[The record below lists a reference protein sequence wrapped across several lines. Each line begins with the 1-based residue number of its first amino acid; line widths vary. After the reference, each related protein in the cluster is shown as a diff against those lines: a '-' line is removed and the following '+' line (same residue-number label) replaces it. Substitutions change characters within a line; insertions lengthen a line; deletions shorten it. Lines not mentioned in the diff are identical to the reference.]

1 MSAMDEDLSIELSIL
16 ESHLESMLGRA
27 KKNSTTWQRFQAFEI
42 RLHNL
47 NSLCGMIE
55 HILED
60 AKKSF
65 DLDVISLCLI
75 DEKGDIA
82 KFLDEDAYPHE
93 SRDGLIFLQ
102 NKELLTSIFGHACR
116 PFLGPYEKAFCA
128 GFFAHN
134 RTKPASVAITPLIRR
149 GKFLGALNLGS
160 YQADRFD
167 DKMATDFVEH
177 LSLVVSVCLEN
188 NFNFEEMRRI
198 SYVDTLT
205 GVNNR
210 RFLEQRISEE
220 LDRCQRNGDPLSCLF
235 FDIDFFKSVNDKYG
249 HQGGDLIL
257 SAVAGAIKT
266 QLRNNDVLAR
276 YGGEEFVA
284 LLSNINES
292 QALDI
297 AERIRNTIQ
306 ELPIQCNDSTV
317 SVTLSIGSST
327 YVPATMS
334 LSDGN
339 EIAAQ
344 LLEVADSAL
353 YRAKHNGRNRVENGG
368 VIRTNSK
375 LAVLPKTAS
384 C

>member
-1 MSAMDEDLSIELSIL
+1 VL
-16 ESHLESMLGRA
+16 ESHLESMLSRV
-27 KKNSTTWQRFQAFEI
+27 KKNSTTLQRFQAFQI

-47 NSLCGMIE
+47 NSLSGMIE

-65 DLDVISLCLI
+65 DLDVVSLCLV
-75 DEKGDIA
+75 DEKGDIVRL
-82 KFLDEDAYPHE
+82 LDEDSYPHD

-102 NKELLTSIFGHACR
+102 SKELLDSIFGPACR
-116 PFLGPYEKAFCA
+116 PFLGTYEKSFCA

-134 RTKPASVAITPLIRR
+134 RIKPASVAITPLTRR
-149 GKFLGALNLGS
+149 GKYLGALNMGS

-167 DKMATDFVEH
+167 NKMATDFVEH
-177 LSLVVSVCLEN
+177 LGSVVGVCLEN
-188 NFNFEEMRRI
+188 NFNFEEMCRI

-249 HQGGDLIL
+249 HQGGDFIL
-257 SAVAGAIKT
+257 TAVAGAIKT

-297 AERIRNTIQ
+297 AERIRKTIQ
-306 ELPIQCNDSTV
+306 ELPLQFNETTV
-317 SVTLSIGSST
+317 SVTISIGSST
-327 YVPATMS
+327 YIPAGIASSEAAKT
-334 LSDGN
+334 
-339 EIAAQ
+339 AAQ
-344 LLEVADSAL
+344 LIEVADSAL
-353 YRAKHNGRNRVENGG
+353 YKAKHNGRNRVENGG
-368 VIRTNSK
+368 VITSNQNLNGVQKKSSR
-375 LAVLPKTAS
+375 
-384 C
+384 

>member
-1 MSAMDEDLSIELSIL
+1 VEEDLSIELSVL

-27 KKNSTTWQRFQAFEI
+27 KKNSLTLQRFQAFEI

-47 NSLCGMIE
+47 DSLAGMIE

-60 AKKSF
+60 AKQAF

-75 DEKGDIA
+75 DEKADIA
-82 KFLDEDAYPHE
+82 KFLDDDAYAHA
-93 SRDGLIFLQ
+93 SRDGLMLLQ
-102 NKELLTSIFGHACR
+102 NKDLLQAIFGHNCR
-116 PFLGPYEKAFCA
+116 PFLGLYDKSFCA

-134 RTKPASVAITPLIRR
+134 QTKPASVAVTPLTRR
-149 GKFLGALNLGS
+149 GRFLGALNLGS

-177 LSLVVSVCLEN
+177 LGSVVSICLEN

-198 SYVDTLT
+198 SYIDTLT

-249 HQGGDLIL
+249 HQGGDIVL
-257 SAVAGAIKT
+257 ANVAGAIKT

-284 LLSNINES
+284 LLSGINES
-292 QALDI
+292 QSLDI
-297 AERIRNTIQ
+297 AERIRKTIQ
-306 ELPIQCNDSTV
+306 ELPIQINDSAV
-317 SVTLSIGSST
+317 SVTISIGSST
-327 YVPATMS
+327 YAPAA
-334 LSDGN
+334 LSSAEGS

-344 LLEVADSAL
+344 LLEVADTAL
-353 YRAKHNGRNRVENGG
+353 YKAKHNGRNCVVNGG
-368 VIRTNSK
+368 VIRPNPK
-375 LAVLPKTAS
+375 LTVLQKTAS
-384 C
+384 G